1 MFEQMHYNDL
11 NGKDTQ
17 IRKIYGNIEELSKN
31 DQRFLK
37 ILDAGTRKN
46 WRYQRQSNKKV
57 SKFQIIELK
66 L

>member
-11 NGKDTQ
+11 NGEETQ
-17 IRKIYGNIEELSKN
+17 IRKIYGNTEQLSKN
-31 DQRFLK
+31 DRRFLK

-46 WRYQRQSNKKV
+46 WRYQCQSNKKV
-57 SKFQIIELK
+57 SKFQLIELK